1 MNTRE
6 KTATLCRL
14 YAQIWLYQLLGIAVF
29 AVARIVMLAKHASWQ
44 SITEQADS
52 IPLFLWNALRFDM
65 QAVTYISLPAVLVAF
80 AVPFAKKKAV
90 NGCIRFIRR
99 YYTVMLTL
107 LSGLVTAEFFFYRN
121 FNSRYNVVFFDFFDE
136 GPIGLLQTMWQEYPV
151 VSMLLFI
158 AVVAFA
164 ITLVGTRISRCAIT
178 PQRDMRGWTLAA
190 TYLLVAGLTF
200 IFMRGSVTRYTLQV
214 EAFVVS
220 TDEAINQAV
229 PNAVY
234 LLKKAW
240 KERANSFKLRSDESI
255 LAKGGFATHDEAI
268 LQAGLPL
275 CDGNAEEKVEHALF
289 GEVKEPRIYE
299 GDTPPNVL
307 LLLSES
313 WSTLLLDM
321 DKGDSLDLLCSL
333 RRHLQQ
339 DIVLRNF
346 QSVRNGTIYSL
357 ETVTLAMPYIRFFNS
372 RYRFTG
378 YPSSI
383 AHPFKE
389 NGYSTAFVTGMD
401 PTWENVNEGL
411 MHQMF
416 DTVIGRREVMQAIP
430 GSTTSAI
437 GVYDE
442 FLMQYLFNRMARNNA
457 GDRPQFVMALT
468 TTNHPPF
475 TYPDDMQ
482 LPPLTDEWYNSPC
495 LTGDK
500 DVLRKYGLGAQYA
513 NKSIGDFLTKFKES
527 PLAENTIVII
537 TGDHNVRNIPDYT
550 VVTPKYR
557 YSVPLYIYLPPKYA
571 IDTQAARSIAQRHG
585 CHFDL
590 LPTIAPLAF
599 RQGTRYLN
607 IGQNLLDT
615 AKCNSRY
622 YGYNEKQLLAPEGAN
637 PDSLMQMM
645 KTRELL
651 MEIYYQQQ
659 FRKQNNTKT
668 K

>member
-1 MNTRE
+1 MDRTQ
-6 KTATLCRL
+6 KTATLCSL
-14 YAQIWLYQLLGIAVF
+14 YAQIWLYQFIGIAIF
-29 AVARIVMLAKHASWQ
+29 AVARITMLIMHASWQ
-44 SITEQADS
+44 SLTEQTES

-65 QAVTYISLPAVLVAF
+65 QAITYISLPAILVALF
-80 AVPFAKKKAV
+80 APFTKKNSIDA
-90 NGCIRFIRR
+90 CTRFMHR

-107 LSGLVTAEFFFYRN
+107 LAGLVTAEFFFHKN

-151 VSMLLFI
+151 VPLLLFI
-158 AVVAFA
+158 ATVSFA
-164 ITLVGTRISRCAIT
+164 IYRIGILISRCRIMLH
-178 PQRDMRGWTLAA
+178 RDMRMWTLIAS
-190 TYLLVAGLTF
+190 YILVAGLTF

-220 TDEAINQAV
+220 TDEAINQSV

-234 LLKKAW
+234 MLKKAW
-240 KERANSFKLRSDESI
+240 KERTNSFKLRSDESI
-255 LAKGGFATHDEAI
+255 LSKGGFSTIDEAI

-275 CDGNAEEKVEHALF
+275 HQGNAEEKIEQALF

-299 GDTPPNVL
+299 GQTPPNVL

-321 DKGDSLDLLCSL
+321 DKADSLDLLCSL
-333 RRHLQQ
+333 RPHLQQ
-339 DIVLRNF
+339 DILLKNF

-357 ETVTLAMPYIRFFNS
+357 ETVTMAMPYIRFFNS
-372 RYRFTG
+372 RYRFAG

-383 AHPFKE
+383 AHPFKQ

-416 DTVIGRREVMQAIP
+416 DTVIGRREIMHATP

-442 FLMQYLFNRMARNNA
+442 FLMQYLFNRMMRNNT
-457 GDRPQFVMALT
+457 DRQPQFVMALT

-475 TYPDDMQ
+475 TYPDNMQ
-482 LPPLTDEWYNSPC
+482 LPPLTDEWYNSQC
-495 LTGDK
+495 LNGNK
-500 DVLRKYGLGAQYA
+500 DVLQKYGLGAQYA
-513 NKSIGDFLTKFKES
+513 NQSIGDFLTKFKES
-527 PLAENTIVII
+527 PLAENTIVLI

-550 VVTPKYR
+550 VVPQEYR
-557 YSVPLYIYLPPKYA
+557 YSVPLYIYLPPEYA
-571 IDTQAARSIAQRHG
+571 IDKAQADSVAQRHG
-585 CHFDL
+585 CHLDL

-599 RQGTRYLN
+599 KKGTRYLN
-607 IGQNLLDT
+607 TGQNLLDT
-615 AKCNSRY
+615 AKCNRRY
-622 YGYNEKQLLAPEGAN
+622 YSYNEKQMLAPDGIN
-637 PDSLMQMM
+637 RDSLMQMM

-651 MEIYYQQQ
+651 MEIYYQQK
-659 FRKQNNTKT
+659 FRKQQ
-668 K
+668 